1 MKKIFLLLTFL
12 ITLQIDG
19 ICQFN
24 NKLLNGKIEQILSI
38 NSNTNAFQSLLNN
51 KNNKQSQRQRIIAN
65 TTSINGGGIISTLV
79 ENWENNDWVNYELT
93 TFSFDLNK
101 NETGYVIQD
110 WKNNDWE
117 NSLKYGIILN
127 EKAYPE
133 IDSLQFWENNNWQ
146 NKFKHFYT
154 YNSNNDVTEML
165 TQTWNDTTNMWTNLM
180 KLNINYNDE
189 YKITENYTE
198 VWSDTGW
205 SSFQREFYNYDVNT
219 KLCTDRKTQMKMG
232 DEWMDLS
239 RITYSY
245 NNENLKTEEL
255 HESWIFFQSKWTKS
269 ISYQYEYNGDAQEVT
284 KIIEEWDVSTGA
296 KTKYQKISTSY
307 TNNFISEELIQE
319 WGDNNWVNTDLNTY
333 TIEDNQ
339 ITVTLWQKWDS
350 TNNKWYNFQRWTNTY
365 GNAFSVE
372 TDKPLKNN
380 FILSQNYPNPF
391 NPTTT
396 IKYSIPLLDR
406 LHATS
411 QQMYVQ
417 LKVYDVLGNE
427 VATLVNEEKHAGN
440 YQVTF
445 NASNLASGIYY
456 YTLKFNGKSITK
468 KCLLIK

>member
-1 MKKIFLLLTFL
+1 MKKIFLLLAFL
-12 ITLQIDG
+12 ITLQVDG

-24 NKLLNGKIEQILSI
+24 NELLNGKIEQILS
-38 NSNTNAFQSLLNN
+38 NNGNTKTFQTLFNN
-51 KNNKQSQRQRIIAN
+51 KNNKQRQRIIAN
-65 TTSINGGGIISTLV
+65 TTSINGGGIISTLI
-79 ENWENNDWVNYELT
+79 EKWENNDWVNYELT

-101 NETGYVIQD
+101 NETGYIIQN

-154 YNSNNDVTEML
+154 YNSNNDVTEIL
-165 TQTWNDTTNMWTNLM
+165 TQTWNDTTKMWTNLM

-269 ISYQYEYNGDAQEVT
+269 LHYQYEYNGNAQEVT

-307 TNNFISEELIQE
+307 ANNFISEELTQE
-319 WGDNNWVNTDLNTY
+319 WGDNNWVNTDLETY

-339 ITVTLWQKWDS
+339 ITIILWQKWDAV
-350 TNNKWYNFQRWTNTY
+350 NNEWYNFQRWTNTY
-365 GNAFSVE
+365 GSAVSVE
-372 TDKPLKNN
+372 TDKILKNN

-396 IKYSIPLLDR
+396 IKYSIHVMD
-406 LHATS
+406 AKFASTTN
-411 QQMYVQ
+411 VV
-417 LKVYDVLGNE
+417 LKVYDVLGNKI
-427 VATLVNEEKHAGN
+427 VTLVDEEKHNGN

-456 YTLKFNGKSITK
+456 YQLQVGRNIITK
-468 KCLLIK
+468 KCILLK